1 MRTVFNRYLGCLLM
15 VASLVFLP
23 CALLAWWLG
32 PIAGDLVRLGPWSER
47 DFGWT
52 APQPRLA
59 VQANGR
65 SQTDPAV
72 LVLGDSFSMGNVWQ
86 SELQRRT
93 GLSTQSFGYEQA
105 PCLDAFI
112 RMALAPRHAAARV
125 VVLQTIE
132 RHFLDRFEDPPA
144 CAGDAVTPFE
154 TAPGLTHAAP
164 LPGPFTV
171 DWRYLLGAA
180 TNTLRLAR
188 SPEAAFRTA
197 ETVNVPLTDST
208 LFSNRRAARLLYYA
222 YDDAKSGWT
231 EARLARAAAR
241 LLAIKA
247 RLRAGGKQLLVVVV
261 PDKSSVYRE
270 FLVSPSAP
278 VPDAVSALVR
288 EGVSAVELLAP
299 MRAAVGST
307 PDLFMPD
314 DTHLSARGF
323 ERLGVEVARW
333 PGFAAVS
340 AVSVPAAPV
349 SASAPV
355 PAPTPGSPIRP

>member
-1 MRTVFNRYLGCLLM
+1 MRTVFNRYLGRLLM
-15 VASLVFLP
+15 VAALVFLP

-112 RMALAPRHAAARV
+112 RMALAPRHATARV

-144 CAGDAVTPFE
+144 CAGDSVAPFE

-171 DWRYLLGAA
+171 DWRYLIGASA
-180 TNTLRLAR
+180 NTARLAR
-188 SPEAAFRTA
+188 APEAAFRTA

-241 LLAIKA
+241 LLAIEA

-270 FLVSPSAP
+270 FLVSPPAP
-278 VPDAVSALVR
+278 VPDAVSALAR
-288 EGVSAVELLAP
+288 QGVSTVELLAP

-333 PGFAAVS
+333 PGFAAVP
-340 AVSVPAAPV
+340 AV
-349 SASAPV
+349 PV
-355 PAPTPGSPIRP
+355 PATPEPASPASTPAPAPPIRP